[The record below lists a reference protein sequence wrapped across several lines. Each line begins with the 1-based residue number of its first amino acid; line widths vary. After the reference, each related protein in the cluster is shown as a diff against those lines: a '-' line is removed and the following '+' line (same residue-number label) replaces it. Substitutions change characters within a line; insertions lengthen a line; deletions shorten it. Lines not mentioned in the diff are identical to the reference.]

1 MLCVLCVMCEV
12 RLSTP
17 CPDHPAEV
25 PHFRQ
30 FVTELMMG
38 WAKTKMAHPQL
49 VKEVYSL
56 LHRQYN
62 GAHEVGCV
70 WGTFL
75 KGVGHM

>member
-38 WAKTKMAHPQL
+38 WAKTKMTHPQL

-62 GAHEVGCV
+62 GAHEVGWVGV
-70 WGTFL
+70 W
-75 KGVGHM
+75 HM